1 MIIIP
6 EGGWN
11 GQSKHITELN
21 KDQYARCTQS
31 CCSETEIITCLVQ
44 HNGAISPKTLLLLN
58 KLLQFCCVHVTVD
71 RNKFIFNKNN
81 RRTIFSK
88 FIFVKKFY
96 MFRGSPPAHHQEF
109 STVNSAL
116 VYVLQV
122 WWHTPEPNVQ
132 WRTPDD
138 VEFLDKNKFG
148 KISASVGFIKNAFT
162 YIYLVYDILY
172 FTNNLYRSTK
182 LKTSIERS
190 WTFSQIDAYK
200 LLVSWSFKTQQK
212 LSSPLQFLQ
221 F

>member
-11 GQSKHITELN
+11 GQSKHTTELN

-58 KLLQFCCVHVTVD
+58 KLLQFCCVHVTVH

-162 YIYLVYDILY
+162 YIYLVNDIFDKNKFGKISASVGFIKMHLHI
-172 FTNNLYRSTK
+172 F
-182 LKTSIERS
+182 I
-190 WTFSQIDAYK
+190 
-200 LLVSWSFKTQQK
+200 
-212 LSSPLQFLQ
+212 
-221 F
+221 